1 MVTIGYRDPM
11 DASYVNLKRSAMNY
25 QQKKES
31 KNHYKAIRIS
41 LNSITYNEYEKIT
54 NKDSPKSN
62 FDSLRMTYEV
72 NELVKETKALALIKK
87 YEAFNIEDILR
98 KCSQGFKH

>member
-31 KNHYKAIRIS
+31 KNHYKAIRIL
-41 LNSITYNEYEKIT
+41 LNSITYNEYENIT
-54 NKDSPKSN
+54 NKYVKGACEGACE
-62 FDSLRMTYEV
+62 FYENPRRVERV
-72 NELVKETKALALIKK
+72 NM
-87 YEAFNIEDILR
+87 
-98 KCSQGFKH
+98 